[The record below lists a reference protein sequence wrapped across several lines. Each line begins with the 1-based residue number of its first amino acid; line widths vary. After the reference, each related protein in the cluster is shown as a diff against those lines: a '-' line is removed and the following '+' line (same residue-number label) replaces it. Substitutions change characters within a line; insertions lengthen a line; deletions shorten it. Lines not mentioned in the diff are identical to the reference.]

1 MTVDTLEMTATL
13 QSQERLQEIAELGL
27 LSGEVD
33 AVLQEVCA
41 EAAREF
47 GLPIGLVSI
56 VLDEAQHFAASHG
69 LGGWLDA
76 AKGTPIEWSF
86 CRYAVASREAFV
98 VEDAREHSLV
108 QQNPLVRMDG
118 VRCYAG
124 IPLISSRGFA
134 LGSFCV
140 IGTEERA
147 FAEPELERLRAFAT
161 QVVAHIEARR
171 VPQSP
176 ADRAVAASVALS
188 VASVPEVAAPVAAAV
203 PVERVPGYELEAP
216 TPGSMLDVLER
227 YVECEEAKD
236 VWVMLCTR
244 VGLDPNSPTV
254 DPNDAMKL
262 VDALEGEGGVFASC
276 AKGLRIRIMT
286 YLLLGQRTGM
296 LPT

>member
-1 MTVDTLEMTATL
+1 MTVESPDMNATL
-13 QSQERLQEIAELGL
+13 QNQARLQEIADLGL
-27 LSGEVD
+27 LSGDVD
-33 AVLQEVCA
+33 AVLQELCTS
-41 EAAREF
+41 AATEF

-86 CRYAVASREAFV
+86 CRYAVASREPFV
-98 VEDAREHSLV
+98 VENARAHALV
-108 QQNPLVRMDG
+108 QHNPLVQLDG

-140 IGTEERA
+140 IGTEERS
-147 FAEPELERLRAFAT
+147 FDEPALERLRAFAT
-161 QVVAHIEARR
+161 QVVARIEARR
-171 VPQSP
+171 VVPTAPSP
-176 ADRAVAASVALS
+176 VRRA
-188 VASVPEVAAPVAAAV
+188 PAPVVDTPAAAVAV

-216 TPGSMLDVLER
+216 THGSMLDVLER
-227 YVECEEAKD
+227 YVECDEAKD
-236 VWVMLCTR
+236 VWVMLCKR
-244 VGLDPNSPTV
+244 VGLDPHSPTV

-296 LPT
+296 LQAAAGV

>member
-1 MTVDTLEMTATL
+1 MTVESPDMNATL
-13 QSQERLQEIAELGL
+13 QSQARLQEIADLGL
-27 LSGEVD
+27 LSSDVD
-33 AVLQEVCA
+33 SVLQELCTS
-41 EAAREF
+41 AAAEF

-98 VEDAREHSLV
+98 VEDAREHALV
-108 QQNPLVRMDG
+108 HNNPLVQLDG

-140 IGTEERA
+140 IGTEERS
-147 FAEPELERLRAFAT
+147 FDEPELDRLRAFAT
-161 QVVAHIEARR
+161 QVVARIEARR
-171 VPQSP
+171 VVPTAPERVAEATVEPGIEAP
-176 ADRAVAASVALS
+176 AAV
-188 VASVPEVAAPVAAAV
+188 AV

-227 YVECEEAKD
+227 YVECEEAKE
-236 VWVMLCTR
+236 VWVMLCER
-244 VGLDPNSPTV
+244 VGLDPDSPTV

-296 LPT
+296 LPA